1 MDSPDK
7 FANGPPEPELPPN
20 CNHDQWTLACER
32 CFVEATQLAAG
43 NVRAEDQQRAHEHT
57 LNGGVLFGWHVIT
70 VLADMEMG
78 LTQIANETLDLK
90 KRELATNTIHNIHNL
105 SVYLA
110 KVCTDTKAMGNAI
123 QSAAALAQAMRE
135 RIEAEKATPIP
146 EPASVSKLVLTD
158 VL

>member
-1 MDSPDK
+1 MS
-7 FANGPPEPELPPN
+7 ASAEATPELPPN
-20 CNHDQWTLACER
+20 CNHDQWELGCAR

-70 VLADMEMG
+70 VLADMEME
-78 LTQIANETLDLK
+78 LTHVANETLDLK
-90 KRELATNTIHNIHNL
+90 KRELAANTIHNIHNL
-105 SVYLA
+105 SVYVA

-135 RIEAEKATPIP
+135 RIEAEKAAPIP
-146 EPASVSKLVLTD
+146 EPAPVSKLVLTD
-158 VL
+158 AL